1 MSELVDLV
9 LEEANENM
17 VKTEEALRNELVTI
31 RTGRA
36 SPAILERLRVEYY
49 GVSTPLNQ
57 VAGISAPEP
66 RLLIINPW
74 ERPMLKVIEKAIL
87 KSDLGLNPIND
98 GQVLRLVIPPLTEE
112 RRHEL
117 VRMVGKRVEE
127 CKVAVRNCRRDALNE
142 MRRME
147 KDKEIS
153 QDDQRRGQDRLQ
165 EITDSYVERID
176 ALGEWKEAEIMEI

>member
-1 MSELVDLV
+1 MSELVDLT
-9 LEEANENM
+9 LEEAEEKM
-17 VKTEEALRNELVTI
+17 RKAEEALRNELSTI

-36 SPAILERLRVEYY
+36 SPAILERLHVEYY

-66 RLLIINPW
+66 RLLIVNPW
-74 ERPMLKVIEKAIL
+74 EQRMLSVIEKEIL

-98 GQVLRLVIPPLTEE
+98 GHVLRLVIPPLTEE
-112 RRHEL
+112 RRREL

-127 CKVAVRNCRRDALNE
+127 GRVTIRNCRRDALHE
-142 MRRME
+142 LRQLE

-153 QDDQRRGQDRLQ
+153 QDDLHRGQDRLQ
-165 EITDSYVERID
+165 EITDGYIERID
-176 ALGEWKEAEIMEI
+176 EIGVWKEAEIMEI